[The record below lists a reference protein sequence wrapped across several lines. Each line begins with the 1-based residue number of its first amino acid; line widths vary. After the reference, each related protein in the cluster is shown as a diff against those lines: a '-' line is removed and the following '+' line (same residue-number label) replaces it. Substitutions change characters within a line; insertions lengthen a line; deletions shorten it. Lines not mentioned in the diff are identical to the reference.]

1 MKLCLVCYIYGSGE
15 KEENKDQL
23 LYTHT
28 HTHTYQ
34 LIRNALRFFKWV
46 GERVSFLCFLVC
58 YFFYCVILFFCHDFS
73 VFIGQIILSF
83 YFNCFIPKQL
93 GFTLVPYFLSLC
105 FWLLCQFLFLFFLI
119 LEFFLKRCGCSKIYI
134 YILEFLLFLT
144 FFGFFENIG

>member
-1 MKLCLVCYIYGSGE
+1 MGVGKKRKI
-15 KEENKDQL
+15 KINF
-23 LYTHT
+23 YTHT

-46 GERVSFLCFLVC
+46 GERVSFLCFLIC

-105 FWLLCQFLFLFFLI
+105 FWLLCPFLFLFFFNLRI
-119 LEFFLKRCGCSKIYI
+119 FFKTMRMFKNI

>member
-1 MKLCLVCYIYGSGE
+1 MLYLWEWG

-23 LYTHT
+23 LYTHTHTHT

-134 YILEFLLFLT
+134 YIYWNFCCFSLFLD
-144 FFGFFENIG
+144 FLKI